1 MYTKAVSFLLL
12 GILGISINDTIIK
25 FLSDAYAL
33 HQLVFIRAIFGLLI
47 IVPLVLVRQ
56 GIAVL
61 RTTRPGIHA
70 LRGLLIVLAN
80 LTFFAGLASLPLA
93 EASAV
98 VFVSPVLITIFS
110 FYFLG
115 EQIGVWRWSAVIVGL
130 IGMICVVQ
138 PFCARLELTYLWP
151 LAAAVCYAGFTVT
164 TRFLGRTE
172 GVASL
177 ATYSIVSF
185 LVVSVAMG
193 LLVGDGS
200 FANTGNPNL
209 EFLLRAW
216 RWPDAADLGQIAAIG
231 VLSAVIAIAMS
242 AAYRAGEASFLA
254 PFEYV
259 NLPLVLLWGFLIFGD
274 FPNAL
279 ALFGM
284 AWIVS
289 GGMLMIFR
297 ERAKG
302 RTAKSSSEL

>member
-138 PFCARLELTYLWP
+138 PFGARLELTYLWP

-200 FANTGNPNL
+200 FANTGNANL

-284 AWIVS
+284 ALIAS
-289 GGMLMIFR
+289 GGMIMIFR

>member
-1 MYTKAVSFLLL
+1 MYMKAVLFLLI

-47 IVPLVLVRQ
+47 IVPPVLARY
-56 GIAVL
+56 GIAAL
-61 RTTRPGIHA
+61 RTTRPGVHA

-98 VFVSPVLITIFS
+98 VFVSPVLITTFS
-110 FYFLG
+110 HYFLG
-115 EQIGVWRWSAVIVGL
+115 ERIGVWRWSAVVIGL

-138 PFCARLELTYLWP
+138 PFGAQLELAFLWP

-172 GVASL
+172 GIASL
-177 ATYSIVSF
+177 AIYSIVSF

-193 LLVGDGS
+193 LSVGDGS

-216 RWPDAADLGQIAAIG
+216 RWPDSDDFGLIAAIG
-231 VLSAVIAIAMS
+231 LLSAVIAIAMS
-242 AAYRAGEASFLA
+242 AAYRAAEASFLA
-254 PFEYV
+254 PFEYA
-259 NLPLVLLWGFLIFGD
+259 NLPLVLLWGFLTFGD

-284 AWIVS
+284 VLIGS
-289 GGMLMIFR
+289 GGMIMVFR
-297 ERAKG
+297 ERSKG
-302 RTAKSSSEL
+302 RAETSSSEL

>member
-1 MYTKAVSFLLL
+1 MHMKAVSFLLL
-12 GILGISINDTIIK
+12 GIFGISINDTIIK

-47 IVPLVLVRQ
+47 IVPPILMRQ
-56 GIAVL
+56 GIAAF
-61 RTTRPGIHA
+61 RTTRPGVHA

-98 VFVSPVLITIFS
+98 VFVSPVLITTFS
-110 FYFLG
+110 HYFLG
-115 EQIGVWRWSAVIVGL
+115 ERIGVWRWSAVVIGL
-130 IGMICVVQ
+130 IGMVCVVQ
-138 PFCARLELTYLWP
+138 PFGAQLELAFLWP

-164 TRFLGRTE
+164 TRYLGRTE
-172 GVASL
+172 GIASL
-177 ATYSIVSF
+177 AIYSIVSF

-193 LLVGDGS
+193 LSVGDGS

-216 RWPDAADLGQIAAIG
+216 RWPDSDDLGLIAAIG
-231 VLSAVIAIAMS
+231 LLSAVIAIAMS
-242 AAYRAGEASFLA
+242 AAYRAAEASFLA
-254 PFEYV
+254 PFEYA

-284 AWIVS
+284 VLIGS
-289 GGMLMIFR
+289 GGMIMIFR

-302 RTAKSSSEL
+302 RTATSSSEL

>member
-138 PFCARLELTYLWP
+138 PFGARLELTYLWP
-151 LAAAVCYAGFTVT
+151 FAAAVCYAGFTVT

-284 AWIVS
+284 ALIAS
-289 GGMLMIFR
+289 GGMIMIFR
-297 ERAKG
+297 GPEND
-302 RTAKSSSEL
+302 RTATSSSEL

>member
-138 PFCARLELTYLWP
+138 PFGARLELTYLWP

-284 AWIVS
+284 ALIAS
-289 GGMLMIFR
+289 GGMIMIFR
-297 ERAKG
+297 GPENS
-302 RTAKSSSEL
+302 RTATSSSEL

>member
-138 PFCARLELTYLWP
+138 PFGARLELTYLWP
-151 LAAAVCYAGFTVT
+151 LAGAVCYAGFTVT

-193 LLVGDGS
+193 LLVGDGR
-200 FANTGNPNL
+200 FENTGNPNL

-274 FPNAL
+274 FPDAL

-284 AWIVS
+284 VLIAS
-289 GGMLMIFR
+289 GGMIMIFR

-302 RTAKSSSEL
+302 RTATSSSEL

>member
-138 PFCARLELTYLWP
+138 PFGARLELTYLWP

-302 RTAKSSSEL
+302 RTAKSSSDL

>member
-1 MYTKAVSFLLL
+1 MKAVSFLLL

-33 HQLVFIRAIFGLLI
+33 HQLVFIRAIFGLFI

-138 PFCARLELTYLWP
+138 PFGARLELTYLWP

-200 FANTGNPNL
+200 FANTGNANL

-216 RWPDAADLGQIAAIG
+216 RWPDAADFGQIAAIG
-231 VLSAVIAIAMS
+231 VLSAVIAVAMS

-284 AWIVS
+284 VLIAS
-289 GGMLMIFR
+289 GGMIMIFR

>member
-1 MYTKAVSFLLL
+1 MYMKAVLFLLI

-33 HQLVFIRAIFGLLI
+33 HQLVFIRAIFVLLI
-47 IVPLVLVRQ
+47 IVPPVLVRY
-56 GIAVL
+56 GIAAL
-61 RTTRPGIHA
+61 RTTRPGVHA

-98 VFVSPVLITIFS
+98 VFVSPVLITTFS
-110 FYFLG
+110 HYFLG
-115 EQIGVWRWSAVIVGL
+115 ERIGVWRWSAVVIGL
-130 IGMICVVQ
+130 IGMICGVQ
-138 PFCARLELTYLWP
+138 PFGAQLELAFLWP

-164 TRFLGRTE
+164 TRYLGRTE
-172 GVASL
+172 GIASL
-177 ATYSIVSF
+177 AIYSIVSF

-193 LLVGDGS
+193 LSVGDGS

-216 RWPDAADLGQIAAIG
+216 RWPDSDDLGLIAAIG
-231 VLSAVIAIAMS
+231 LLSAVIAIAMS
-242 AAYRAGEASFLA
+242 AAYRAAEASFLA

-284 AWIVS
+284 ALIAS
-289 GGMLMIFR
+289 GGIIMIFR

-302 RTAKSSSEL
+302 RTAMSSSEL

>member
-138 PFCARLELTYLWP
+138 PFGARLELTYLWP

-177 ATYSIVSF
+177 AIYSIVSF

-193 LLVGDGS
+193 LSVGDGS

-216 RWPDAADLGQIAAIG
+216 RWPDSDDFGLIAAIG
-231 VLSAVIAIAMS
+231 LLSSVIAIAMS
-242 AAYRAGEASFLA
+242 AAYRAAEASFLA

-284 AWIVS
+284 ALIAS
-289 GGMLMIFR
+289 GGMIMIFR

>member
-1 MYTKAVSFLLL
+1 MYMKAVSFLLI

-25 FLSDAYAL
+25 LLSDAYAL
-33 HQLVFIRAIFGLLI
+33 HQLVFIRGAFALLI
-47 IVPLVLVRQ
+47 IVPPVLARL

-61 RTTRPGIHA
+61 RTARPGTHA

-80 LTFFAGLASLPLA
+80 LAFFTGLASLPLA

-98 VFVSPVLITIFS
+98 IFVAPVLITIFS
-110 FYFLG
+110 HYFLG
-115 EQIGVWRWSAVIVGL
+115 EQIGVWRWSAVVIGL

-138 PFCARLELTYLWP
+138 PFSTQLELAFLWP

-172 GVASL
+172 STASL
-177 ATYSIVSF
+177 AIYSTGSF
-185 LVVSVAMG
+185 VVMSIAMG

-200 FANTGNPNL
+200 LANTGNPNL

-216 RWPDAADLGQIAAIG
+216 RWPDEADFGQIAAIG
-231 VLSAVIAIAMS
+231 ILSAVIAVAMS

-259 NLPLVLLWGFLIFGD
+259 NLPLVLLWGLLIFGE
-274 FPNAL
+274 FPNVL

-284 AWIVS
+284 ALIIS
-289 GGMLMIFR
+289 GGMIMIFR
-297 ERAKG
+297 ERV
-302 RTAKSSSEL
+302 KSRRAAIPSRL

>member
-1 MYTKAVSFLLL
+1 MYLKAVSFLLL

-25 FLSDAYAL
+25 LLSDAYAL
-33 HQLVFIRAIFGLLI
+33 HQLVFIRAIISLLI
-47 IVPLVLVRQ
+47 IVPPILVRQ
-56 GIAVL
+56 GVVAL

-80 LTFFAGLASLPLA
+80 LTFFGGLASLPLA

-98 VFVSPVLITIFS
+98 IFVSPVLITILS
-110 FYFLG
+110 HYFLG
-115 EQIGVWRWSAVIVGL
+115 EQIGVWRWSAVVIGL

-138 PFCARLELTYLWP
+138 PFGAQPELAFLWP

-172 GVASL
+172 GIASL
-177 ATYSIVSF
+177 AIYSTGSF

-216 RWPDAADLGQIAAIG
+216 RWPDAANLGQIAAIG
-231 VLSAVIAIAMS
+231 VLSAVIAVAMS

-259 NLPLVLLWGFLIFGD
+259 NLPLVLLWGFLFFGD
-274 FPNAL
+274 FPNVL
-279 ALFGM
+279 ALVGM
-284 AWIVS
+284 ALIAS
-289 GGMLMIFR
+289 GGMIMIFR
-297 ERAKG
+297 EGAK
-302 RTAKSSSEL
+302 RRMDAISTEL

>member
-1 MYTKAVSFLLL
+1 MQMKAVSFLLL

-33 HQLVFIRAIFGLLI
+33 HQLVFIRGIFGLLI
-47 IVPLVLVRQ
+47 IVPPVLVRY
-56 GIAVL
+56 GIAAL
-61 RTTRPGIHA
+61 RTTRPSVHA

-98 VFVSPVLITIFS
+98 VFVSPVLITTFS
-110 FYFLG
+110 HYFLG
-115 EQIGVWRWSAVIVGL
+115 ERIGVWRWSAVVIGL

-138 PFCARLELTYLWP
+138 PFGAQLELAFLWP

-164 TRFLGRTE
+164 TRYLGRTE
-172 GVASL
+172 GVPSL
-177 ATYSIVSF
+177 AIYSIVSF

-216 RWPDAADLGQIAAIG
+216 RWPDSDDLGLIAVIG
-231 VLSAVIAIAMS
+231 LLSTVIAIAMS
-242 AAYRAGEASFLA
+242 AAYRVAEASFLA
-254 PFEYV
+254 PFEYA

-274 FPNAL
+274 FPNAF

-284 AWIVS
+284 VLIAS
-289 GGMLMIFR
+289 GGMIMIFR

>member
-138 PFCARLELTYLWP
+138 PFGARLELTYLWP

-284 AWIVS
+284 DLFVS
-289 GGMLMIFR
+289 GGMILIFR

>member
-1 MYTKAVSFLLL
+1 
-12 GILGISINDTIIK
+12 
-25 FLSDAYAL
+25 
-33 HQLVFIRAIFGLLI
+33 
-47 IVPLVLVRQ
+47 
-56 GIAVL
+56 
-61 RTTRPGIHA
+61 

-138 PFCARLELTYLWP
+138 PFGARLELTYLWP

-284 AWIVS
+284 ALIAS
-289 GGMLMIFR
+289 GGMIMIFR

-302 RTAKSSSEL
+302 RTATSSSEL

>member
-1 MYTKAVSFLLL
+1 MHMKAVSFLLL

-47 IVPLVLVRQ
+47 IVPPVLMRQ
-56 GIAVL
+56 GIAAL
-61 RTTRPGIHA
+61 RTTRLSVHA

-110 FYFLG
+110 HYFLG
-115 EQIGVWRWSAVIVGL
+115 EQIGVWRWSAVVIGL

-138 PFCARLELTYLWP
+138 PFGARVELVFLWP

-172 GVASL
+172 GIASL

-216 RWPDAADLGQIAAIG
+216 RWPDVGDLGQITAIG

-254 PFEYV
+254 PIEYV

-274 FPNAL
+274 FPNVL
-279 ALFGM
+279 ALVGM
-284 AWIVS
+284 ALIAF
-289 GGMLMIFR
+289 GGMIVIFR
-297 ERAKG
+297 EGAKI
-302 RTAKSSSEL
+302 RTTMTSSEL

>member
-1 MYTKAVSFLLL
+1 MYMKAVSFLLL
-12 GILGISINDTIIK
+12 GIFGISINDTIIK

-138 PFCARLELTYLWP
+138 PFGARLELTYLWP

-284 AWIVS
+284 ALIAS
-289 GGMLMIFR
+289 GGMIMIFR

-302 RTAKSSSEL
+302 RTATSSSEL

>member
-1 MYTKAVSFLLL
+1 MYLKAVSFLLL

-33 HQLVFIRAIFGLLI
+33 HQLVFIRAIIGLLI
-47 IVPLVLVRQ
+47 IVPPILVRQ
-56 GIAVL
+56 GVVAL

-98 VFVSPVLITIFS
+98 IFVSPVLITIFS
-110 FYFLG
+110 HYFLG
-115 EQIGVWRWSAVIVGL
+115 EQIGVWRWSAVVIGL

-138 PFCARLELTYLWP
+138 PFGARPELAFLWP

-172 GVASL
+172 GIASL
-177 ATYSIVSF
+177 AIYSTGSF

-216 RWPDAADLGQIAAIG
+216 RWPDSANLGQIAAIG
-231 VLSAVIAIAMS
+231 VLSAVIAVAMS

-254 PFEYV
+254 PF
-259 NLPLVLLWGFLIFGD
+259 
-274 FPNAL
+274 
-279 ALFGM
+279 
-284 AWIVS
+284 
-289 GGMLMIFR
+289 
-297 ERAKG
+297 
-302 RTAKSSSEL
+302 

>member
-56 GIAVL
+56 GIAVF

-138 PFCARLELTYLWP
+138 PFGAQLELTFLWP
-151 LAAAVCYAGFTVT
+151 LSAAVCYAGFTVT

-172 GVASL
+172 GIASL
-177 ATYSIVSF
+177 AIYSIVSF

-193 LLVGDGS
+193 LSVGDGS

-216 RWPDAADLGQIAAIG
+216 RWPDSDDLGLIAAIG
-231 VLSAVIAIAMS
+231 LLSAVIAIAMS
-242 AAYRAGEASFLA
+242 AAYRAAEASFLA
-254 PFEYV
+254 PVEYV

-284 AWIVS
+284 ALIAS
-289 GGMLMIFR
+289 GGMIMIFR

>member
-1 MYTKAVSFLLL
+1 MHMKAVSFLLL

-47 IVPLVLVRQ
+47 IVPPVLMRQ
-56 GIAVL
+56 GIAAL
-61 RTTRPGIHA
+61 RTTRPSVHA

-110 FYFLG
+110 HYFLG
-115 EQIGVWRWSAVIVGL
+115 EQIGVWRWSAVVIGL

-138 PFCARLELTYLWP
+138 PFGARVELVFLWP

-172 GVASL
+172 GIASL

-216 RWPDAADLGQIAAIG
+216 RWPDVGDLGQITAIG

-254 PFEYV
+254 PIEYV

-274 FPNAL
+274 FPNVL
-279 ALFGM
+279 ALVGM
-284 AWIVS
+284 ALIAF
-289 GGMLMIFR
+289 GGMIMIFR
-297 ERAKG
+297 EGVKS
-302 RTAKSSSEL
+302 RTETIPSQR

>member
-138 PFCARLELTYLWP
+138 PFGARLELTYLWP

-164 TRFLGRTE
+164 TRYLGRTE

-284 AWIVS
+284 ALIAS
-289 GGMLMIFR
+289 GGMIMIFR
-297 ERAKG
+297 EHEKG
-302 RTAKSSSEL
+302 RRETSSSEL

>member
-1 MYTKAVSFLLL
+1 MYMKAVLFLLI

-47 IVPLVLVRQ
+47 IVPPVLARY
-56 GIAVL
+56 GIAAL
-61 RTTRPGIHA
+61 RTTRPGVHA

-98 VFVSPVLITIFS
+98 VFVSPVLITTFS
-110 FYFLG
+110 YYFLG
-115 EQIGVWRWSAVIVGL
+115 ERIGVWRWSAVVIGL

-138 PFCARLELTYLWP
+138 PFGAQLELAFLWP

-172 GVASL
+172 GIASL
-177 ATYSIVSF
+177 AIYSIVSF

-193 LLVGDGS
+193 LSVGDGS

-216 RWPDAADLGQIAAIG
+216 RWPDSDDFGLIAAIG
-231 VLSAVIAIAMS
+231 LLSAVIAIAMS
-242 AAYRAGEASFLA
+242 AAYRAAEASFLA
-254 PFEYV
+254 PFEYA

-274 FPNAL
+274 FPNTL

-284 AWIVS
+284 ALIAS
-289 GGMLMIFR
+289 GGMIMIFR

-302 RTAKSSSEL
+302 RTATSSSEL

>member
-1 MYTKAVSFLLL
+1 MYIKAVSFILI
-12 GILGISINDTIIK
+12 GMLGISINDTIIK

-33 HQLVFIRAIFGLLI
+33 HQLVFIRGTFALLI
-47 IVPLVLVRQ
+47 IMPLFLVRQ
-56 GIAVL
+56 GVAAL
-61 RTTRPGIHA
+61 RTTRPGVHA
-70 LRGLLIVLAN
+70 LRGFLIVLAN
-80 LTFFAGLASLPLA
+80 LTFFAGIASLPLA

-98 VFVSPVLITIFS
+98 IFVAPVLITIFS
-110 FYFLG
+110 HYFLG
-115 EQIGVWRWSAVIVGL
+115 ERIGVWRWSAVVIGL

-138 PFCARLELTYLWP
+138 PFGAELEPAFLWP
-151 LAAAVCYAGFTVT
+151 LSAAFFYAGFTVI

-172 GVASL
+172 GIASL
-177 ATYSIVSF
+177 AIYSTASF
-185 LVVSVAMG
+185 VVVSVAMG

-216 RWPDAADLGQIAAIG
+216 RWPDAADFGQIGAIG
-231 VLSAVIAIAMS
+231 VLSAVIAVAMS

-259 NLPLVLLWGFLIFGD
+259 NLPLVLLWGFLIFGE

-284 AWIVS
+284 GLIAA
-289 GGMLMIFR
+289 GGMIMIFR
-297 ERAKG
+297 ERTKG
-302 RTAKSSSEL
+302 RTAGGSSEL

>member
-1 MYTKAVSFLLL
+1 MYMKAVSFLLL

-25 FLSDAYAL
+25 SLSDAYAL

-61 RTTRPGIHA
+61 RTTRAGIHA

-138 PFCARLELTYLWP
+138 PFGARLELTYLWP

-164 TRFLGRTE
+164 TRYLGRTE
-172 GVASL
+172 GIASL
-177 ATYSIVSF
+177 AIYSIVSF

-193 LLVGDGS
+193 LSVGDGS

-216 RWPDAADLGQIAAIG
+216 RWPDSDDLGLIAAIG
-231 VLSAVIAIAMS
+231 LLSSVIAIAMS
-242 AAYRAGEASFLA
+242 AAYRAAEASFLA
-254 PFEYV
+254 PFEYA

-274 FPNAL
+274 FPNTL

-284 AWIVS
+284 LLIAS
-289 GGMLMIFR
+289 GGMIMIFR

-302 RTAKSSSEL
+302 RTATSSSEL

>member
-1 MYTKAVSFLLL
+1 MYLKAVSFLLL

-47 IVPLVLVRQ
+47 IVPPVLARY
-56 GIAVL
+56 GIAAL
-61 RTTRPGIHA
+61 RTTRPGVHA

-98 VFVSPVLITIFS
+98 VFVSPVLITTFS
-110 FYFLG
+110 HYFLG
-115 EQIGVWRWSAVIVGL
+115 ERIGVWRWSAVVIGL

-138 PFCARLELTYLWP
+138 PFGAQLELAFLWP

-164 TRFLGRTE
+164 TRYLGRTE
-172 GVASL
+172 GIASL
-177 ATYSIVSF
+177 AIYSIVSF

-193 LLVGDGS
+193 LSVGDGS

-216 RWPDAADLGQIAAIG
+216 RWPDSDDLGLIAAIG
-231 VLSAVIAIAMS
+231 LLSTVIAIAMS
-242 AAYRAGEASFLA
+242 AAYRAAEASFLA
-254 PFEYV
+254 PFEYA

-274 FPNAL
+274 FPNTL

-284 AWIVS
+284 ALIAS
-289 GGMLMIFR
+289 GGMIMIFR

-302 RTAKSSSEL
+302 RTATSPSEL

>member
-138 PFCARLELTYLWP
+138 PFGARLELTYLWP

-209 EFLLRAW
+209 VFLLRAW

-284 AWIVS
+284 ALIAS
-289 GGMLMIFR
+289 GGMIMIFR

>member
-1 MYTKAVSFLLL
+1 MYMKAVLFLLI

-47 IVPLVLVRQ
+47 IVPPVLVRY
-56 GIAVL
+56 GITAL
-61 RTTRPGIHA
+61 RTTRPGVHA

-98 VFVSPVLITIFS
+98 VFVSPVLITTFS
-110 FYFLG
+110 HYFLG
-115 EQIGVWRWSAVIVGL
+115 ERIGVWRWSAVVIGL

-138 PFCARLELTYLWP
+138 PFGAQLELAFLWP

-172 GVASL
+172 GIASL

-193 LLVGDGS
+193 LSVGDGS

-216 RWPDAADLGQIAAIG
+216 RWPDSDDLGLIAAIG
-231 VLSAVIAIAMS
+231 LLASVIAIAMS
-242 AAYRAGEASFLA
+242 AAYRAAEASFLA
-254 PFEYV
+254 PFEYA

-274 FPNAL
+274 LPNAL

-284 AWIVS
+284 ALIAS
-289 GGMLMIFR
+289 GGMIMIFR

-302 RTAKSSSEL
+302 RTATSSSEL

>member
-1 MYTKAVSFLLL
+1 MYMKAVLFLLI

-47 IVPLVLVRQ
+47 IVPPVLARY
-56 GIAVL
+56 GIAAL
-61 RTTRPGIHA
+61 RTTRPGVHA

-98 VFVSPVLITIFS
+98 VFVSPVLITTFS
-110 FYFLG
+110 HYFLG
-115 EQIGVWRWSAVIVGL
+115 ERIGVWRWSAVVIGL

-138 PFCARLELTYLWP
+138 PFGAQLELAFLWP

-164 TRFLGRTE
+164 TRYLGRTE
-172 GVASL
+172 GFPSL
-177 ATYSIVSF
+177 AIYSIVSF

-193 LLVGDGS
+193 LSVGDGS

-216 RWPDAADLGQIAAIG
+216 RWPDSDDFGLIAAIG
-231 VLSAVIAIAMS
+231 LLSSVIAIAMS
-242 AAYRAGEASFLA
+242 AAYRAAEASFLA
-254 PFEYV
+254 PFEYA

-284 AWIVS
+284 VLIGS
-289 GGMLMIFR
+289 GGMIMIFR

-302 RTAKSSSEL
+302 RTATSSSEL

>member
-1 MYTKAVSFLLL
+1 MYMKAVSFLLL

-138 PFCARLELTYLWP
+138 PFGARLELTYLWP

-185 LVVSVAMG
+185 LVVSVVMG

-200 FANTGNPNL
+200 FANTGNANL

-284 AWIVS
+284 ALIAS
-289 GGMLMIFR
+289 GGMIMIFR

>member
-1 MYTKAVSFLLL
+1 MYLKAVSFLLL

-25 FLSDAYAL
+25 LLSDAYAL
-33 HQLVFIRAIFGLLI
+33 HQLVFIRAIISLLI
-47 IVPLVLVRQ
+47 IVPPILVRQ
-56 GIAVL
+56 GVVAL

-98 VFVSPVLITIFS
+98 IFVSPVLITIFS
-110 FYFLG
+110 HYFLG
-115 EQIGVWRWSAVIVGL
+115 EQIGVWRWSAVVIGL

-138 PFCARLELTYLWP
+138 PFGARPELAFLWP

-172 GVASL
+172 GIASL
-177 ATYSIVSF
+177 AIYSTGSF

-216 RWPDAADLGQIAAIG
+216 RWPDAANLGQIAAIG
-231 VLSAVIAIAMS
+231 VLSAVIAVAMS

-259 NLPLVLLWGFLIFGD
+259 NLPLVLLWGFLFFGD
-274 FPNAL
+274 FPNVL
-279 ALFGM
+279 ALVGM
-284 AWIVS
+284 ALIAS
-289 GGMLMIFR
+289 GGMIMIFR
-297 ERAKG
+297 EGAK
-302 RTAKSSSEL
+302 RRMDTITTEL